1 MDERELNA
9 LFGTEE
15 EVEDEAQDGVV
26 DQDGEATDEGAEDLA
41 DTELDQEEDADG
53 AATHQQTP
61 ELNHLFSQ
69 ARKQA
74 EQQARA
80 AEEDARRARAE
91 TAMLQEALRQF
102 GYDGS
107 PQEMADAIE
116 AARSQ
121 RTVEEVAAERTR
133 REEELDEQIANH
145 PDVIRARE
153 IAQAIIS
160 QRNEEM
166 FTRELA
172 NIKRI
177 NPEIKSLL
185 DLQNLGADQDYFDF
199 LVKAKGMHIDQAY
212 KEIQR
217 GRQATQKERLEDTRA
232 GIQTFNGAAGGKS
245 LADVPKDIEELCLQ
259 MNPGMSKD
267 EIRKYHNKY
276 TKGAKA

>member
-1 MDERELNA
+1 MEP
-9 LFGTEE
+9 
-15 EVEDEAQDGVV
+15 
-26 DQDGEATDEGAEDLA
+26 
-41 DTELDQEEDADG
+41 
-53 AATHQQTP
+53 QQTP

-217 GRQATQKERLEDTRA
+217 GRQASQKERLEDTRA

>member
-1 MDERELNA
+1 
-9 LFGTEE
+9 
-15 EVEDEAQDGVV
+15 
-26 DQDGEATDEGAEDLA
+26 
-41 DTELDQEEDADG
+41 
-53 AATHQQTP
+53 
-61 ELNHLFSQ
+61 
-69 ARKQA
+69 
-74 EQQARA
+74 
-80 AEEDARRARAE
+80 
-91 TAMLQEALRQF
+91 
-102 GYDGS
+102 
-107 PQEMADAIE
+107 MADAIE

-217 GRQATQKERLEDTRA
+217 GRQASQKERLEDTRA

>member
-1 MDERELNA
+1 MDENELNA
-9 LFGTEE
+9 LFDI
-15 EVEDEAQDGVV
+15 EDEAQGGVV
-26 DQDGEATDEGAEDLA
+26 DQEGEATDEGTESLEE
-41 DTELDQEEDADG
+41 TELVQEDPADG

-61 ELNHLFSQ
+61 EINHLFSQ

-80 AEEDARRARAE
+80 AAEDAQRARAE
-91 TAMLQEALRQF
+91 TAMLQNALRQF
-102 GYDGS
+102 GYDGT

-121 RTVEEVAAERTR
+121 KSVEEVAAERAQ
-133 REEELDEQIANH
+133 REEELNQQIANH

-153 IAQAIIS
+153 ITKAIIQ

-166 FTRELA
+166 FSKELA
-172 NIKRI
+172 NIQRL

-185 DLQNLGADQDYFDF
+185 DLQNLGEDQDYFDF
-199 LVKAKGMHIDQAY
+199 LIKVKGMHIDQAY
-212 KEIQR
+212 REVQR
-217 GRQATQKERLEDTRA
+217 SKTPPVKERPEDTRQN
-232 GIQTFNGAAGGKS
+232 IQTFNGALGGKG
-245 LADVPKDIEELCLQ
+245 LPDVPRDVEELCLQ
-259 MNPGMSKD
+259 MNPGMTKD